1 MELILE
7 QIDLKENKLNDNTFD
22 VFYDFNTKRF
32 HAFENDVEEGVM
44 RERVQKIFFIKSYI
58 LFMQKNFGLVVVM
71 KSLFLLYQLCLF
83 LILNNGSMFWSIGR
97 VNKVF

>member
-32 HAFENDVEEGVM
+32 HAFENDVEEGEM
-44 RERVQKIFFIKSYI
+44 REFVFELTDTEESIVNNHREEILQYCLATVLPSDSVGLGDIFLHGKFIREI
-58 LFMQKNFGLVVVM
+58 
-71 KSLFLLYQLCLF
+71 
-83 LILNNGSMFWSIGR
+83 
-97 VNKVF
+97 